1 LRIDNAAL
9 SMDDDTYT
17 WHEAASWTCASGV
30 TCFAATRNGSHGCV
44 GWAGKEIAI
53 YDVATRQAVHSAK
66 PPAKDWLGMYV
77 NIVSSCAAFVP
88 GSSSPGT
95 LVLVGGDHQLR
106 LFDFRAQRRAV
117 RQMQLGDR
125 GLVTAVAVHAGG
137 TTAAA
142 GNARGQM
149 LHWDIGSGKCLGAF
163 KGCTGAVK
171 AMDMHPSLPLMTA
184 TGLDRHVRVYTTA
197 TRSLLAAIYV
207 KQACNCVAF
216 AEELPSSAVLVDT
229 CKEEMPAEH
238 GEAAAMEHGKPA
250 RKRKNKRTTAMITAM
265 SRDAANLAAG
275 GREQRSVAPLR
286 KIRSSKKHKTM
297 DLQIGITYDE

>member
-1 LRIDNAAL
+1 
-9 SMDDDTYT
+9 
-17 WHEAASWTCASGV
+17 
-30 TCFAATRNGSHGCV
+30 
-44 GWAGKEIAI
+44 
-53 YDVATRQAVHSAK
+53 
-66 PPAKDWLGMYV
+66 
-77 NIVSSCAAFVP
+77 
-88 GSSSPGT
+88 
-95 LVLVGGDHQLR
+95 
-106 LFDFRAQRRAV
+106 
-117 RQMQLGDR
+117 MQLGDR

-149 LHWDIGSGKCLGAF
+149 LHWDVGSGKCLGAF

-229 CKEEMPAEH
+229 CEVEMPAEH
-238 GEAAAMEHGKPA
+238 GEAAMEHGKPA

-286 KIRSSKKHKTM
+286 KIKKHKT